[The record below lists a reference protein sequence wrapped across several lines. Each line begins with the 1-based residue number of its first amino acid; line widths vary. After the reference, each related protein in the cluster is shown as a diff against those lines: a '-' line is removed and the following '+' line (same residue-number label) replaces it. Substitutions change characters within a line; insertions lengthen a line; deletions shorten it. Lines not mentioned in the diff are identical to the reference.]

1 MGIAVPPARAPGL
14 EPPADVRLTP
24 PAPAER
30 LVARPRLIERLRG
43 AASCSVVVVHAPAGY
58 GKTTLLA
65 QWAAEEPRD
74 VAWLTVEPADDDA
87 VALAA
92 AIAHALQR
100 VTPVPEDVFAALRG
114 GEGAVVPLALPRL
127 ARALEAPEQSF
138 VLMLD
143 DVQHIASARACDVLA
158 TLLRHI
164 PAGSQL
170 VLCGRAR
177 PSVPLARL
185 RAEGRLAEFAVGDV
199 RMTPDES
206 ALALRASGVDLTDGA
221 AQVVAERTEGWA
233 AAVYLSSLILRDP
246 AHRPGAQGVSGDDDA
261 IAGYFREEVI
271 PGTSAEDLEFLTRTA
286 ILDRLSPALCDAV
299 LERGDSDERLRAL
312 AAADLFVAQ
321 LDRRSGSYRVH
332 QLFREHLL
340 ERLRRSDARGEAE
353 LHRRASAWCAESGDV
368 DGALRHALQG
378 GDAEWAA
385 ATVWRFTIT
394 YESQGRAATLQRWL
408 SWFTPRDFST
418 FPSLALTAGW
428 CELDAG
434 DGSRAADWAAM
445 AAAASAGGEMILADG
460 SSVAALVALLEAAI
474 AEHGIAEVRAS
485 AARAS
490 ELLPADNPLQCI
502 SMLLLGAA
510 AHVTGDHATARELLI
525 DGVRVS
531 TLHDTPAARTLCLAQ
546 LALLDIQAD
555 RWDHAHELMHR
566 ARSFQHRDGLRDY
579 ATQAGVFAVS
589 ALVGAQRG
597 DRSSAHADAL
607 VAARLLAIQRGFVP
621 WLGAQSRWVLADA
634 QLRLGDLDS
643 ARTYA
648 AEALREVQK
657 DPGSTFLREQIER
670 SSAAIEDA
678 GGGAGPAH
686 ALTTAELRT
695 LQYLPTHLSL
705 REIGDRLYVSRN
717 TVKTHTV
724 AIYRK
729 LEASSRSQAVERARG
744 LGLLEPL

>member
-1 MGIAVPPARAPGL
+1 MGIAVQPALAPGR
-14 EPPADVRLTP
+14 EPPSDVRLTP
-24 PAPAER
+24 PVPAGR
-30 LVARPRLIERLRG
+30 LVVRPRLLEHLRG
-43 AASCSVVVVHAPAGY
+43 SSSAAVIVVHAPAGY
-58 GKTTLLA
+58 GKTTLLS
-65 QWAAEEPRD
+65 QWAADERRD
-74 VAWLTVEPADDDA
+74 VAWLTLEAADDDG

-92 AIAHALQR
+92 AIAYALQR
-100 VTPVPEDVFAALRG
+100 IAPVPDEVFAALRG
-114 GEGAVVPLALPRL
+114 GEGAVVPLALPRI
-127 ARALEAPEQSF
+127 ARALDAREQPF

-143 DVQHIASARACDVLA
+143 DVQHITSARAADVLA
-158 TLLRHI
+158 TLLGHI
-164 PAGSQL
+164 PSGSQV

-177 PSVPLARL
+177 PLVPLARL
-185 RAEGRLAEFAVGDV
+185 RAEGRLAELAVADV
-199 RMTPDES
+199 RLTPDES
-206 ALALRASGVDLTDGA
+206 AQVLRASGVELADGA

-246 AHRPGAQGVSGDDDA
+246 GQPAGVQAVRGDDDA
-261 IAGYFREEVI
+261 IAGYFHEEVI
-271 PGTSAEDLEFLTRTA
+271 PGTPAEDLEFLTRTA
-286 ILDRLSPALCDAV
+286 ILDRLTPALCDAV
-299 LERGDSDERLRAL
+299 LERGDSAERLRAL
-312 AAADLFVAQ
+312 AAADLFVVQ
-321 LDRRSGSYRVH
+321 LDRRSGNFRVH

-340 ERLRRSDARGEAE
+340 ERLRRSDPRSEPE
-353 LHRRASAWCAESGDV
+353 LHRRASAWCAEAGDV

-378 GDAEWAA
+378 GDREWAA
-385 ATVWRFTIT
+385 ATLWQLTFA

-408 SWFTPRDFST
+408 SWFTPDDMAA
-418 FPSLALTAGW
+418 FPSLPLTAGW

-434 DGSRAADWAAM
+434 DGTRAADWAAM
-445 AAAASAGGEMILADG
+445 AAAARGADAVLSDG
-460 SSVAALVALLEAAI
+460 SPVAALTAMLEAAI
-474 AEHGIAEVRAS
+474 AEHGIAEVQAS
-485 AARAS
+485 AARAA
-490 ELLPADNPLQCI
+490 ELLPADSPLQCI
-502 SMLLLGAA
+502 CMMLLGAA
-510 AHVTGDHATARELLI
+510 AHVTGDHARARELLI

-531 TLHDTPAARTLCLAQ
+531 TLHDTPALRTLCLAQ
-546 LALLDIQAD
+546 LALLDIQDD
-555 RWDHAHELMHR
+555 RWEHAHELMHR

-597 DRSSAHADAL
+597 DRAAAHADAL
-607 VAARLLAIQRGFVP
+607 TAARLLAIQRGFIP

-634 QLRLGDLDS
+634 QLRLGELDS

-670 SSAAIEDA
+670 SCAEIEEA
-678 GGGAGPAH
+678 GGGAGPVQ

-729 LEASSRSQAVERARG
+729 LEASSRSEAVERARG
-744 LGLLEPL
+744 LGLLEPV